1 MKVLMVLT
9 SHDELGTTGEKTG
22 FWLEEFTSPYYT
34 FKDAGAEIVIASIKG
49 GQPPLDP
56 KSDAPDAQTES
67 TRRFDQDTDA
77 QHQLANTV
85 VLADVKAEDFD
96 TVFYAGG
103 HGPLWDLT
111 NSATSIELIQEFD
124 RAQKPIGFVCHAP
137 AVLKNVKTESGE
149 SFVKGKKLTGFSN
162 SEEAA
167 VQLTD
172 VVPFLIEDE
181 FKAQGAHYEKGADW
195 SSYTVSDGHLITGQN
210 PASSEAVAEQ
220 LLDMLK
226 TK

>member
-34 FKDAGAEIVIASIKG
+34 FKDAGADIVIASIKG

-56 KSDAPDAQTES
+56 KSDAPDAQTEF

-85 VLADVKAEDFD
+85 VLADIKADDFD

-111 NSATSIELIQEFD
+111 NSATSIELIQAFD

-195 SSYTVSDGHLITGQN
+195 SSYTVTDGHLITGQN

>member
-34 FKDAGAEIVIASIKG
+34 FKDAGADIVIASIKG

-85 VLADVKAEDFD
+85 VLADIKADDFD

-111 NSATSIELIQEFD
+111 NSATSIELIQAFD

-137 AVLKNVKTESGE
+137 AVLKNVKTESGD
-149 SFVKGKKLTGFSN
+149 SFVKGKKVTGFSN
-162 SEEAA
+162 SEEEA

-195 SSYTVSDGHLITGQN
+195 SSYTVTDGHLITGQN

-220 LLDMLK
+220 LVKMLSA
-226 TK
+226 

>member
-34 FKDAGAEIVIASIKG
+34 FKDAGADIVIASIKG

-85 VLADVKAEDFD
+85 VLADIKADDFD

-111 NSATSIELIQEFD
+111 NSATSIELIQAFD

-195 SSYTVSDGHLITGQN
+195 SSYTVTDGHLITGQN

>member
-34 FKDAGAEIVIASIKG
+34 FKDAGAEVIIASPKG

-56 KSDAPDAQTES
+56 KSDAPDAQTDS

-77 QHQLANTV
+77 QYQLATTIP
-85 VLADVKAEDFD
+85 LADIKQEDFD

-137 AVLKNVKTESGE
+137 AVLKNVKTASGD
-149 SFVKGKKLTGFSN
+149 SFVKGKQLTGFSN

-167 VQLTD
+167 VQLTE

-195 SSYTVSDGHLITGQN
+195 SSYTVTDGHLITGQN

-220 LLDMLK
+220 LIKMLQR
-226 TK
+226 

>member
-34 FKDAGAEIVIASIKG
+34 FKDAGADIVIASIKG

-111 NSATSIELIQEFD
+111 NSATSIELIQAFD

-137 AVLKNVKTESGE
+137 AVLKNVKTESGD

-195 SSYTVSDGHLITGQN
+195 SSYTVTEGHLITGQN
-210 PASSEAVAEQ
+210 PASSEAVAKQ

>member
-34 FKDAGAEIVIASIKG
+34 FKDAGAEVVIASPKG

-56 KSDAPDAQTES
+56 KSDAPDAQTDS
-67 TRRFDQDTDA
+67 TRRFDKDTDA
-77 QHQLANTV
+77 QHQLATTIP
-85 VLADVKAEDFD
+85 LADIKEEDFD

-111 NSATSIELIQEFD
+111 NSATSIELIQAFD

-137 AVLKNVKTESGE
+137 AVLKNVKTESGD

-195 SSYTVSDGHLITGQN
+195 SSYTVTDGHLITGQN

-220 LLDMLK
+220 LVKMLSA
-226 TK
+226 

>member
-111 NSATSIELIQEFD
+111 NSATSIELIQAFD

-137 AVLKNVKTESGE
+137 AVLKNVKTESGD

-195 SSYTVSDGHLITGQN
+195 SSYTVTDGHLITGQN
-210 PASSEAVAEQ
+210 PASSEAVAKQ

>member
-34 FKDAGAEIVIASIKG
+34 FKDAGAEVVIASPKG

-56 KSDAPDAQTES
+56 KSDAPDAQTDS

-77 QHQLANTV
+77 QHQLATTIP
-85 VLADVKAEDFD
+85 LADIKEEDFD

-111 NSATSIELIQEFD
+111 NSATSIELIQAFD

-137 AVLKNVKTESGE
+137 AVLKNVKTESGD
-149 SFVKGKKLTGFSN
+149 SFVKDKKVTGFSN
-162 SEEAA
+162 SEEEA

-195 SSYTVSDGHLITGQN
+195 SSYTVTEGHLITGQN

-220 LLDMLK
+220 LVKMLSA
-226 TK
+226 

>member
-34 FKDAGAEIVIASIKG
+34 FKDAGAEVIIASPKG

-56 KSDAPDAQTES
+56 KSDAPDAQTDS

-77 QHQLANTV
+77 QYQLATTIP
-85 VLADVKAEDFD
+85 LADIKQEDFD

-137 AVLKNVKTESGE
+137 AVLKNVKTASGD
-149 SFVKGKKLTGFSN
+149 SFVKGKQLTGFSN
-162 SEEAA
+162 SEEAT

-195 SSYTVSDGHLITGQN
+195 SSYTVTDGHLITGQN

-220 LLDMLK
+220 LIKMLQR
-226 TK
+226 

>member
-34 FKDAGAEIVIASIKG
+34 FKDAGADIVIASIKG

-85 VLADVKAEDFD
+85 VLADIKADDFD
-96 TVFYAGG
+96 AVFYAGG

-111 NSATSIELIQEFD
+111 NSATSIELIQAFD

-137 AVLKNVKTESGE
+137 AVLKNVKTESGD

-195 SSYTVSDGHLITGQN
+195 SSYTVTDGHLITGQN
-210 PASSEAVAEQ
+210 PASSEAVAKQ